1 MENDQIC
8 IWLFLWSTLNL
19 RYVLCSDLD
28 FLRFRIFF
36 MGYSYFLFFEIPGH
50 IICPFSFVYWSFVF
64 GFTAASWH
72 GIWIFHWDKWID
84 VFTASRFA
92 VLFKMPSSLSWTLVS
107 VASAVLA
114 WTRLS
119 SDTCATVSWTPSTAS
134 ASRVGQLHSFVVV
147 IQSVWMLFVLLR
159 LPASP
164 RECQMGAQL
173 GVRPPEQMLRCGPR
187 SPLDYGKHQQ
197 AEQTN
202 TCPRGNELSWPY
214 NPVSCMLSTSA
225 LKSPI
230 SQGFTTW
237 RPFHHLM

>member
-19 RYVLCSDLD
+19 KYVLCSDLD
-28 FLRFRIFF
+28 FQRFGIFF

-50 IICPFSFVYWSFVF
+50 IICPFSFVYCSFVF

-92 VLFKMPSSLSWTLVS
+92 VLFKMPSSLSWTLVP
-107 VASAVLA
+107 VASAILA

-119 SDTCATVSWTPSTAS
+119 PDTCTAVSWTRSTAS

-147 IQSVWMLFVLLR
+147 IQGVWMLFVLQRFQL
-159 LPASP
+159 LPGSARRGPSSVWGLQSRCSAVDRGHPRTMGNISRPSGQTLVPVGMSSP
-164 RECQMGAQL
+164 GPTTLSHVCS
-173 GVRPPEQMLRCGPR
+173 PPL
-187 SPLDYGKHQQ
+187 L
-197 AEQTN
+197 
-202 TCPRGNELSWPY
+202 
-214 NPVSCMLSTSA
+214 
-225 LKSPI
+225 
-230 SQGFTTW
+230 
-237 RPFHHLM
+237 